1 MARARPP
8 GRGDA
13 YSALAGQHSG
23 SERRPHCAAW
33 VMGAPLLAARSCLL
47 SGLLL
52 AAAAPSHGADACPS
66 LAWILFE
73 RSCYALLPGPLE
85 TRSIEDAREYCRG
98 NASGADIISI
108 NNKEENTF
116 IKNSFCS
123 HWHGPEYIS
132 LGMFFDTDDDDFR
145 WFDDS
150 EVSFTNWMEE
160 ESNTE
165 LLNTCATMHTSSG
178 GWKKT
183 SCEQLPLTE
192 ILCEATVFNQRK
204 YLLGETAWTTA
215 LVITSTVIVSVAA
228 AILWFLYQRRVS
240 SGARDT
246 IHRST
251 NQSPYNDETMLIE
264 EGNEYTA

>member
-1 MARARPP
+1 
-8 GRGDA
+8 
-13 YSALAGQHSG
+13 
-23 SERRPHCAAW
+23 
-33 VMGAPLLAARSCLL
+33 MGAPLLAARSCLL

-98 NASGADIISI
+98 N
-108 NNKEENTF
+108 
-116 IKNSFCS
+116 
-123 HWHGPEYIS
+123 
-132 LGMFFDTDDDDFR
+132 DDDFR

>member
-1 MARARPP
+1 FHLISLPALSAPFTDGDCSLP
-8 GRGDA
+8 GI
-13 YSALAGQHSG
+13 
-23 SERRPHCAAW
+23 
-33 VMGAPLLAARSCLL
+33 
-47 SGLLL
+47 
-52 AAAAPSHGADACPS
+52 ACPS

-98 NASGADIISI
+98 NGADIISI

-132 LGMFFDTDDDDFR
+132 LGMFFDTD
-145 WFDDS
+145 
-150 EVSFTNWMEE
+150 
-160 ESNTE
+160 
-165 LLNTCATMHTSSG
+165 
-178 GWKKT
+178 
-183 SCEQLPLTE
+183 
-192 ILCEATVFNQRK
+192 
-204 YLLGETAWTTA
+204 GETAWTTA

>member
-1 MARARPP
+1 MPEVP
-8 GRGDA
+8 T
-13 YSALAGQHSG
+13 AL
-23 SERRPHCAAW
+23 CF
-33 VMGAPLLAARSCLL
+33 MLL
-47 SGLLL
+47 
-52 AAAAPSHGADACPS
+52 ACPS

-98 NASGADIISI
+98 NGADIISI

-192 ILCEATVFNQRK
+192 ILCEATGMYKKGLSSQR
-204 YLLGETAWTTA
+204 TWTTA

>member
-1 MARARPP
+1 FHLISLPALSAPFTDGDCSLP
-8 GRGDA
+8 GI
-13 YSALAGQHSG
+13 
-23 SERRPHCAAW
+23 
-33 VMGAPLLAARSCLL
+33 
-47 SGLLL
+47 
-52 AAAAPSHGADACPS
+52 ACPS

-98 NASGADIISI
+98 NGADIISI

-183 SCEQLPLTE
+183 SSGT
-192 ILCEATVFNQRK
+192 LCRDHP
-204 YLLGETAWTTA
+204 WTTA

-264 EGNEYTA
+264 EGNEYTFDKL